1 MNTMTGT
8 ASETNVATLEN
19 DAATNGANS
28 NTHWVRITDYDAK
41 RGWGDAT
48 TSAAR
53 ARWCCE
59 QLEAGQILFFDGIPY
74 DFPQTDRDFL
84 LEQRQSSSRIHK
96 NISYRPKQDMLRG
109 GVSDSKEDMDR
120 LQSIM
125 RHFSEEITGLLTR
138 VLAPYSKHWS
148 LDYASY
154 RPEEEQNRDLSLHK
168 RNDLLHV
175 DAFPS
180 RPTRGGR
187 ILRCFT
193 NINPTRTRNWLTTDR
208 FPALAEKFA
217 RKAGLEEIARSGDS
231 TGSFLNALKRAI
243 GIKAVDRSAYD
254 KFMLRFHDYLKEN
267 SDFQANTEK
276 IYVNFPPM
284 ATWMCYTDSVPHAVL
299 SGQYALEQTF
309 IIPVRVL
316 VTPEKSPIRILEK
329 LAGKSLARE
338 TTNA

>member
-1 MNTMTGT
+1 MNSD
-8 ASETNVATLEN
+8 AST
-19 DAATNGANS
+19 TNGTLDSADS
-28 NTHWVRITDYDAK
+28 HWVRIADYTAAS
-41 RGWGDAT
+41 GWGDAQK
-48 TSAAR
+48 SAER
-53 ARWCCE
+53 SRWCCE
-59 QLEAGQILFFDGIPY
+59 QLEAGQILYFDGIPY
-74 DFPQTDRDFL
+74 DFPQADRDFL
-84 LEQRQSSSRIHK
+84 LEQRQSGSRIHK

-109 GVSDSKEDMDR
+109 SDSDRKEDIER
-120 LQSIM
+120 LHNIM
-125 RHFSEEITGLLTR
+125 RHFSEQLTGLLTR

-193 NINPTRTRNWLTTDR
+193 NINPTRSRNWLTTDR

-217 RKAGLEEIARSGDS
+217 RNAGLEEISRSGDS
-231 TGSFLNALKRAI
+231 KGSLANTFKRLV
-243 GIKAVDRSAYD
+243 GIKTVDRSAYD

-267 SDFQANTEK
+267 ADFQANCNK
-276 IYVNFPPM
+276 INIAFPPM

-309 IIPVRVL
+309 IIPVRAL
-316 VTPEKSPIRILEK
+316 VTPEKSPLRILERIAGRPLVSE
-329 LAGKSLARE
+329 LAA
-338 TTNA
+338 A

>member
-1 MNTMTGT
+1 MQG
-8 ASETNVATLEN
+8 NVSGS
-19 DAATNGANS
+19 NGDNS
-28 NTHWVRITDYDAK
+28 DTHWLPITDYDAK
-41 RGWGDAT
+41 RGWGDAA

-53 ARWCCE
+53 SRWCCE

-74 DFPQTDRDFL
+74 DFPQADRDFL
-84 LEQRQSSSRIHK
+84 LQQRQSGSRIHK

-109 GVSDSKEDMDR
+109 SDSDSKEDVER
-120 LQSIM
+120 LHKIM
-125 RHFSEEITGLLTR
+125 RHFSEEIIGLLTR
-138 VLAPYSKHWS
+138 VLAPYSAHWS

-154 RPEEEQNRDLSLHK
+154 RPEEEQGRDLSVHK

-208 FPALAEKFA
+208 FPVLAEKFA
-217 RKAGLEEIARSGDS
+217 RAAGLDEIARSGDS
-231 TGSFLNALKRAI
+231 KGSLLNTLKRTV
-243 GIKAVDRSAYD
+243 GIKTVDRSAYD

-267 SDFQANTEK
+267 DEFQKNCPK
-276 IYVNFPPM
+276 IHINFPPM

-309 IIPVRVL
+309 IIPVRAL
-316 VTPEKSPIRILEK
+316 VTPERSPIRVLEK
-329 LAGKSLARE
+329 MAGRSLAKE
-338 TTNA
+338 AAN

>member
-1 MNTMTGT
+1 MTGT
-8 ASETNVATLEN
+8 ATETNLATLP
-19 DAATNGANS
+19 ANPKANTTS
-28 NTHWVRITDYDAK
+28 ADTHWVRITDYDAK
-41 RGWGDAT
+41 RGWGDAAA
-48 TSAAR
+48 SAAR
-53 ARWCCE
+53 SHWCCE

-74 DFPQTDRDFL
+74 DFPQIDRDFL
-84 LEQRQSSSRIHK
+84 LQQRQSDSRIHK
-96 NISYRPKQDMLRG
+96 NISYRPKQDLLRG
-109 GVSDSKEDMDR
+109 SVSDSKEDMDR
-120 LQSIM
+120 LHQIM

-138 VLAPYSKHWS
+138 VLAPYAAHWS

-154 RPEEEQNRDLSLHK
+154 RPEEEQGRDLSVHK

-208 FPALAEKFA
+208 FPTLAAKYA
-217 RKAGLEEIARSGDS
+217 RQAGLEEIARSGDA
-231 TGSFLNALKRAI
+231 TGSFFNALKRAV
-243 GIKAVDRSAYD
+243 GIKTVDRSAYD

-267 SDFQANTEK
+267 NDFQANCEK
-276 IYVNFPPM
+276 IHINFPPM

-309 IIPVRVL
+309 IIPVRAL

-329 LAGKSLARE
+329 LAGRPLAPE
-338 TTNA
+338 TASA

>member
-1 MNTMTGT
+1 MQGNVSGNNGSNGT
-8 ASETNVATLEN
+8 DSEAF
-19 DAATNGANS
+19 
-28 NTHWVRITDYDAK
+28 WVRITDFDARK
-41 RGWGDAT
+41 GWGDAT
-48 TSAAR
+48 AGAAR
-53 ARWCCE
+53 SRWCCE

-74 DFPQTDRDFL
+74 DFPQADRDFL
-84 LEQRQSSSRIHK
+84 LQQRQSGSRIHK

-109 GVSDSKEDMDR
+109 SDSDSKEDVER
-120 LQSIM
+120 LHGIM
-125 RHFSEEITGLLTR
+125 RHFSEEIVGLLTR
-138 VLAPYSKHWS
+138 VLAPYSAHWS

-154 RPEEEQNRDLSLHK
+154 RPEEEQGRDLSVHK

-208 FPALAEKFA
+208 FPVLAEKFA
-217 RKAGLEEIARSGDS
+217 RDAGLEEIARSGDEK
-231 TGSFLNALKRAI
+231 GSFLNTLKRTI
-243 GIKAVDRSAYD
+243 GIKTTDRSQYD

-267 SDFQANTEK
+267 SDFQQNCTK
-276 IYVNFPPM
+276 IHINFPPM

-309 IIPVRVL
+309 IIPVRAL
-316 VTPEKSPIRILEK
+316 VTPEKSPIRVLEK
-329 LAGKSLARE
+329 MAGRPLLGHE
-338 TTNA
+338 VGNG

>member
-1 MNTMTGT
+1 MQVQENSSRAGAT
-8 ASETNVATLEN
+8 VAPTSPA
-19 DAATNGANS
+19 DSA
-28 NTHWVRITDYDAK
+28 WVRINDYDAK
-41 RGWGDAT
+41 RGWGDAA

-53 ARWCCE
+53 SRWCCE
-59 QLEAGQILFFDGIPY
+59 QLEEGQILFFDHIPY
-74 DFPQTDRDFL
+74 DFPQADREFL
-84 LEQRQSSSRIHK
+84 LQQRQSGSRIHK

-109 GVSDSKEDMDR
+109 SDSDSKEDIER
-120 LQSIM
+120 LHNIM
-125 RHFSEEITGLLTR
+125 RHFSEQIVQLLTR
-138 VLAPYSKHWS
+138 VLAPYAAHWK

-154 RPEEEQNRDLSLHK
+154 RPEEEEGRDLSLHK

-217 RKAGLEEIARSGDS
+217 RDAGLDDIAREGDS
-231 TGSFLNALKRAI
+231 NGLFNSLKRAV
-243 GIKAVDRSAYD
+243 GVETVDRSAYD

-267 SDFQANTEK
+267 DDFQKNCQK
-276 IYVNFPPM
+276 IYINFPPM

-309 IIPVRVL
+309 IIPIPAM
-316 VTPEKSPIRILEK
+316 VTPEKSPVRVLEK
-329 LAGKSLARE
+329 LAGRPLVKELAK
-338 TTNA
+338 A

>member
-1 MNTMTGT
+1 MSIAASTPSPAT
-8 ASETNVATLEN
+8 APAKS
-19 DAATNGANS
+19 AAD
-28 NTHWVRITDYDAK
+28 THWVRITDYDAQH
-41 RGWGDAT
+41 GWGDAAQ
-48 TSAAR
+48 SAAR
-53 ARWCCE
+53 SRWCCE
-59 QLEAGQILFFDGIPY
+59 QLETGQILYFDGIPY

-84 LEQRQSSSRIHK
+84 LQQRQSGSRIHK
-96 NISYRPKQDMLRG
+96 NISYRPKQDVLRG
-109 GVSDSKEDMDR
+109 SVADSQEDIER
-120 LQSIM
+120 LHGIM
-125 RHFSEEITGLLTR
+125 RHFSEELTGLLSR
-138 VLAPYSKHWS
+138 VLNPYAAHWS

-193 NINPTRTRNWLTTDR
+193 NINPTRSRNWLTTDR

-217 RKAGLEEIARSGDS
+217 RLAGLEKIARSGDS
-231 TGSFLNALKRAI
+231 TGSVLNLLKRAV

-267 SDFQANTEK
+267 SDFQKNCDK
-276 IYVNFPPM
+276 INIAFPPM

-309 IIPVRVL
+309 IIPVRAL
-316 VTPEKSPIRILEK
+316 VTPEKSPLRVLEK
-329 LAGKSLARE
+329 LAGRSLVRE
-338 TTNA
+338 TANA